1 MLFTFKCNVDSFMSL
16 RKLPPNAS
24 VLFISKLL
32 IFLIPSNLGKRKG
45 EVRIIFQNFE
55 NGSNC
60 STFRQS
66 YWFHNSYL
74 ELFLESRQPFQAIK
88 VVSWK
93 CSFWQKEDIGE
104 FICYFSWL
112 CDCNHTNRYI
122 PERSHEQKVFPF
134 QSFKVK
140 HYLFIFYILQ
150 SIKKWWNVSHNYN
163 SISKSSSMVRGK
175 KRKEEDNSF
184 VLSNIKM
191 PIQIRER
198 NILNWLPFVQLL

>member
-1 MLFTFKCNVDSFMSL
+1 MMGLCAWIHNNVPAQTNRVSSTLHLRDLHVIFFFFNGEVFCDYGIRFSQLIIIIKNSEIALKVQMLFTFKCNVDSFMSL

-93 CSFWQKEDIGE
+93 CSF
-104 FICYFSWL
+104 
-112 CDCNHTNRYI
+112 
-122 PERSHEQKVFPF
+122 
-134 QSFKVK
+134 
-140 HYLFIFYILQ
+140 
-150 SIKKWWNVSHNYN
+150 
-163 SISKSSSMVRGK
+163 
-175 KRKEEDNSF
+175 
-184 VLSNIKM
+184 
-191 PIQIRER
+191 
-198 NILNWLPFVQLL
+198 

>member
-1 MLFTFKCNVDSFMSL
+1 MLPRCRHTSFS
-16 RKLPPNAS
+16 NI
-24 VLFISKLL
+24 VLTHLYLQSSSFPTCLFSWFHL
-32 IFLIPSNLGKRKG
+32 SLGKGRDK
-45 EVRIIFQNFE
+45 VRTVFQNFE

-66 YWFHNSYL
+66 YWLLNSHL

-88 VVSWK
+88 VVSMK
-93 CSFWQKEDIGE
+93 RSFWQKEDIGE

-112 CDCNHTNRYI
+112 CDCNHTNHYI

-150 SIKKWWNVSHNYN
+150 RIKKLWNLSHNYN
-163 SISKSSSMVRGK
+163 SH
-175 KRKEEDNSF
+175 F
-184 VLSNIKM
+184 
-191 PIQIRER
+191 
-198 NILNWLPFVQLL
+198 